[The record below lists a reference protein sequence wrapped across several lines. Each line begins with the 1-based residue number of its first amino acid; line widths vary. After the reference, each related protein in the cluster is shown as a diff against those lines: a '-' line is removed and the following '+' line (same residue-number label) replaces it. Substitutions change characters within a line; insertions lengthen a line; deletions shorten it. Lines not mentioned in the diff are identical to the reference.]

1 MFVYIC
7 YSIISFVIYTL
18 LYILI
23 MLDTNDIIDFGII
36 LICSFLWPLYII
48 YVYIGYKYHIS
59 NKFIDIWLDSI

>member
-1 MFVYIC
+1 
-7 YSIISFVIYTL
+7 
-18 LYILI
+18 